1 MYKIGEFLSSHFDIE
16 DGRIKYAIFGI
27 LCFIISR
34 KVMQLN
40 CKKKKKNCAVYGEY
54 TVIKC
59 VKSSLWS
66 FVLEI
71 SCWTVLHGWID

>member
-40 CKKKKKNCAVYGEY
+40 CKKKKKIVQCMEN
-54 TVIKC
+54 I
-59 VKSSLWS
+59 L
-66 FVLEI
+66 
-71 SCWTVLHGWID
+71 